1 MGRRLMVREKDD
13 DTRIDYLLSQ
23 VGELKGT
30 TSAMASA
37 LNNLNSDLSRSNA
50 DANTR
55 YQQALTL
62 LNEHSRDDTTNFA
75 RVNRVIYMAIGA
87 LAVVEIMLKLFIK

>member
-1 MGRRLMVREKDD
+1 MVREKDD

-37 LNNLNSDLSRSNA
+37 LNNLNSDLSRANT

-75 RVNRVIYMAIGA
+75 KVNRVIYMAIGA
-87 LAVVEIMLKLFIK
+87 LAVVEIMLKLFLK